1 MSKQLDKYRV
11 IHWVGVAAVVAGVLV
26 AWVKA
31 WLYCASFTVGDMPG
45 VCLLLIS
52 N

>member
-1 MSKQLDKYRV
+1 MKKRPDKYRV
-11 IHWVGVAAVVAGVLV
+11 VLWIGAAALVGGCLV

-45 VCLLLIS
+45 VCLLLVS
-52 N
+52 K